1 MRAPRQ
7 TCRLMLGLMLGA
19 ALPSVEAAAQLYG
32 AGRNSA
38 VTVDESVLDQ
48 LGYPPNVPGN
58 LGAARQQGGRTFGAM
73 PAVPRE
79 PVTLHLTPP
88 PLRMPSSRLEQVPPA
103 RVATTKPVPPKGAK
117 NTRPNQVMSV
127 AATATPS
134 QSPDPYA
141 AVALQPKPSDP
152 LAAAH
157 VPAPAP
163 APVAATP
170 AAPTAAADPSASVG
184 EQLRATATPAP
195 AQPAAAPAQPAPE
208 QVAAVA
214 PPPAPAAPAVST
226 PAPAVA
232 VPVPAP
238 EPAAPVAPAVPE
250 KVDLSVLFDPN
261 SSQLTDAGKQ
271 ALQTFAASALGGNG
285 RIELRAFAGGNDEQ
299 ATQARRLSL
308 ARALAVRSFLTQ
320 QGFATTRVD
329 VRALGNQ
336 GGGGNADRVDLQIIN
351 S

>member
-38 VTVDESVLDQ
+38 VTVDETVLDS

-58 LGAARQQGGRTFGAM
+58 LGGRAQGARPFGAN
-73 PAVPRE
+73 AVPRE
-79 PVTLHLTPP
+79 PVTLQLVAP

-103 RVATTKPVPPKGAK
+103 RQSAAAKPLPPKGSKGAHS
-117 NTRPNQVMSV
+117 NQVMSV
-127 AATATPS
+127 AATAVPS

-157 VPAPAP
+157 APAP
-163 APVAATP
+163 APVATAAP
-170 AAPTAAADPSASVG
+170 AAPATPVDPSASVG
-184 EQLRATATPAP
+184 EQLRATASPA
-195 AQPAAAPAQPAPE
+195 PAAAPAQTAPE

-214 PPPAPAAPAVST
+214 PPPAPSAPAVST
-226 PAPAVA
+226 PAVA
-232 VPVPAP
+232 VPAPAP

-261 SSQLTDAGKQ
+261 SSQLSEAGKQ
-271 ALQTFAASALGGNG
+271 ALQKFASGALGGNG

-336 GGGGNADRVDLQIIN
+336 GAGGNADRVDLQIIN

>member
-38 VTVDESVLDQ
+38 VTVDETVLDS
-48 LGYPPNVPGN
+48 LGYPPNVPGS

-79 PVTLHLTPP
+79 PVTLQLTPP

-103 RVATTKPVPPKGAK
+103 RQAAAAKPLPPKGSK
-117 NTRPNQVMSV
+117 GGRSNQVMSV
-127 AATATPS
+127 AATAVPS

-141 AVALQPKPSDP
+141 AVALQPKPNDP

-157 VPAPAP
+157 APTPAPAP
-163 APVAATP
+163 APVAA
-170 AAPTAAADPSASVG
+170 AAPAVPVDPSASVG

-195 AQPAAAPAQPAPE
+195 AAAAPAQAAPE

-232 VPVPAP
+232 VPAPAA

-250 KVDLSVLFDPN
+250 KVDLSVLFDAN
-261 SSQLTDAGKQ
+261 SSQLSEAGKQ
-271 ALQTFAASALGGNG
+271 ALQKFASGALGGNG

>member
-1 MRAPRQ
+1 
-7 TCRLMLGLMLGA
+7 MLGLVLGA

-38 VTVDESVLDQ
+38 VTVDQSVLDS

-58 LGAARQQGGRTFGAM
+58 LGSSRLQSPARAV

-79 PVTLHLTPP
+79 PVVLQLTPP
-88 PLRMPSSRLEQVPPA
+88 PLRMPTSRLEQTPPA
-103 RVATTKPVPPKGAK
+103 RQAAQARQAPA
-117 NTRPNQVMSV
+117 RPAASSGRTNQVMSA
-127 AATATPS
+127 AATAAPS

-152 LAAAH
+152 LVAAH
-157 VPAPAP
+157 TPAPAP
-163 APVAATP
+163 APA
-170 AAPTAAADPSASVG
+170 AAPVDPSASVG
-184 EQLRATATPAP
+184 DQLRQST
-195 AQPAAAPAQPAPE
+195 PAAAPAAQ

-214 PPPAPAAPAVST
+214 PPAAPAAPAAAT

-232 VPVPAP
+232 VPAPAEPAP
-238 EPAAPVAPAVPE
+238 APAPAIAE
-250 KVDLSVLFDPN
+250 KVDFSVLFEAN

-271 ALQTFAASALGGNG
+271 SLQQFAAGALGGNG
-285 RIELRAFAGGNDEQ
+285 RIELRAYAAGSDEQ

-336 GGGGNADRVDLQIIN
+336 GGAANADRVDLQVIN